1 MYNIIAYGRIFFHL
15 RVDILQFKKKVG
27 NENYALA
34 ISSGFV

>member
-1 MYNIIAYGRIFFHL
+1 MYNKIAYGWIFFHL
-15 RVDILQFKKKVG
+15 RVDVSQFLKKVG